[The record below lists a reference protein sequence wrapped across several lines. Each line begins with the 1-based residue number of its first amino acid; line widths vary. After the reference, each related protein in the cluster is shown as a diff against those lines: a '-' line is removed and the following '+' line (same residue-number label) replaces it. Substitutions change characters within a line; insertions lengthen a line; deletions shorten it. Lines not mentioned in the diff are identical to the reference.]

1 MGIQGLL
8 TNIQPA
14 LIARHVSHF
23 RGKRVAIDGYMWLHK
38 GVYGCSKDIAMGNEN
53 NTWINYCLKFI
64 DMLLSNG
71 LVVVM
76 VFDGANL
83 PSKEATESVRA
94 AKRQK
99 SKDRAIEL
107 TTSGD
112 SKGAHSHFTSSV
124 DITPL
129 MAAKL
134 IQVLKNH
141 RPTVEYL
148 VAPREADAQLAY
160 LSLNGHIDIV
170 IAEDSDTIPY
180 ACKEVIYKLDIV
192 GNCQH
197 LVLEHLFSNPM
208 PAFDLTSFDQDMLV
222 MTCVLSGCDYLDS
235 LKGFGIKNSHKLV
248 AKHRMMGKVMRQLRL
263 QGVIPLVLAT
273 TTVSPTSASS
283 DSITAKS
290 VTGGIQTLATT
301 SGKGTNN
308 SSADDST
315 AYMTTSESQDDTKP
329 LTGDTS
335 NKGIK
340 RASVDYDSNGDKQ
353 GATVLMPAMYML
365 SEEAFVK
372 CDSLLQYVYSFYQ
385 VYILSLCCIF
395 IFTCVCHCI
404 HYIISCRLWRPSSIR
419 PCTI

>member
-23 RGKRVAIDGYMWLHK
+23 KGKRVAVDGYMWLHK

-53 NTWINYCLKFI
+53 NSWINYCLKFI

-180 ACKEVIYKLDIV
+180 ACKDVIYKLDIV

-197 LVLEHLFSNPM
+197 LVLEHLFSTSM
-208 PAFDLTSFDQDMLV
+208 PAFDLSSFDQDMLV

-235 LKGFGIKNSHKLV
+235 LKGLGIKNSHKLV
-248 AKHRMMGKVMRQLRL
+248 AKHRTMGKVMRQLRL
-263 QGVIPLVLAT
+263 QGVIPLVLA
-273 TTVSPTSASS
+273 SSSSAASES
-283 DSITAKS
+283 VVAKS
-290 VTGGIQTLATT
+290 VTGGIQSLAIT
-301 SGKGTNN
+301 SGKGTDS
-308 SSADDST
+308 SSADDCT
-315 AYMTTSESQDDTKP
+315 AYMTTSESQDDARP

-335 NKGIK
+335 NKGK
-340 RASVDYDSNGDKQ
+340 RASVDCDGNGDKQ
-353 GATVLMPAMYML
+353 EATVLMQTMYML
-365 SEEAFVK
+365 SEGTFVK

-385 VYILSLCCIF
+385 VYIP
-395 IFTCVCHCI
+395 
-404 HYIISCRLWRPSSIR
+404 Y
-419 PCTI
+419 

>member
-23 RGKRVAIDGYMWLHK
+23 KGKRVAVDGYMWLHK

-53 NTWINYCLKFI
+53 NSWINYCLKFI

-180 ACKEVIYKLDIV
+180 ACKEVMYKLDIV

-197 LVLEHLFSNPM
+197 LVLEHLFSTSM
-208 PAFDLTSFDQDMLV
+208 PAFDLSSFDQDMLV

-248 AKHRMMGKVMRQLRL
+248 AKHRTMGKVMRQLRL
-263 QGVIPLVLAT
+263 QGVIPLVLA
-273 TTVSPTSASS
+273 SSAASS
-283 DSITAKS
+283 MSESIITKS
-290 VTGGIQTLATT
+290 VTGGIQTLAIT
-301 SGKGTNN
+301 SSKGT
-308 SSADDST
+308 SSGSADDST
-315 AYMTTSESQDDTKP
+315 AYMTTSESQDDAR
-329 LTGDTS
+329 LSAGDTS

-340 RASVDYDSNGDKQ
+340 RASVDCDSGDKQ
-353 GATVLMPAMYML
+353 EAIVLMPAMYML

-404 HYIISCRLWRPSSIR
+404 HHIISYRLLRPSSTR
-419 PCTI
+419 PCML